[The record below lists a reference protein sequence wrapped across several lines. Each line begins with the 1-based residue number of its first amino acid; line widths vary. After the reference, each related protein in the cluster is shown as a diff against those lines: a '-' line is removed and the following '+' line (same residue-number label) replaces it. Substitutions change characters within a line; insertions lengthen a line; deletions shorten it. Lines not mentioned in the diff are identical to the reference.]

1 MLSVVKIPADRSSDE
16 ESAAEFVIKFAVTKS
31 GHRESADGCFMQLFL
46 CRTEL
51 REVTGGAKASVALGS
66 AHTQADISRVGN
78 FIVYAHCSLDDNY
91 VSSNYFCV
99 SVAPKNIP
107 KIQTSSAST
116 KLTIKTY
123 TKTSGG
129 QQAVT
134 QPTRIITLL

>member
-78 FIVYAHCSLDDNY
+78 FIVYAHCSLDDTTLA
-91 VSSNYFCV
+91 VLLFLRQRG
-99 SVAPKNIP
+99 AK
-107 KIQTSSAST
+107 KHTEDT
-116 KLTIKTY
+116 KPH
-123 TKTSGG
+123 
-129 QQAVT
+129 QRDQ
-134 QPTRIITLL
+134 R